1 MSDMIHTFSTL
12 GQLHLYNKCTLN
24 SCIKLGVHIYYTC
37 TILLLYSKIS
47 KTKKILGRNFTF

>member
-24 SCIKLGVHIYYTC
+24 SCTKLGVHIHVQFYFC
-37 TILLLYSKIS
+37 IQ
-47 KTKKILGRNFTF
+47 KKY